1 MCSFRNP
8 QEVYAEISQPGQ
20 QPPPPP
26 PPARPRLT
34 PEQEQMRRLQEEAA
48 NKHIRE
54 QQERAVSRALQTGQF
69 ETGFQPQG
77 LVYQQQP
84 QPQQQPQAVAYQPP
98 QQPQQ
103 LAYQP
108 QQQQPAYQPSTL
120 AQYESSFPAEP
131 QYYEQPPVA
140 PQYYQQ
146 TRSIRPA
153 QAPQKFSYSQVQLGD
168 PRENLEP
175 RLVAVEQRLQKQA
188 SPQPQYYNP
197 PAQSTPQAQ
206 YYNPPVQSTPKP
218 QISYNSYTA
227 QPQQQTPTTPQHPQ
241 QYLIETTR
249 PEDQPQ
255 VVRIPRPRPAPEQ
268 SLYYRPEPQEQRQYP
283 QEPPQYPQPLPVAD
297 APSRSAIYVQHSG
310 VSKRITPQEPLY
322 HTLPIYNSV
331 PRVAT
336 PRGQR
341 PLTTN
346 EMKALAKAGFN
357 ISPLTLNSLQESSE
371 IAPSYEEDEEEYRS
385 SNSKRQSQLLDERKP
400 PGKYPK
406 RIPKP
411 VPLTET
417 ERRLLA
423 EQGIRNLYRVE
434 SAETKDAPVTYVL
447 AIDNTVLRKRESDT
461 KKQ

>member
-1 MCSFRNP
+1 MSVTICRNP
-8 QEVYAEISQPGQ
+8 QEVYADISQQPEQ

-26 PPARPRLT
+26 PPRPRLT

-69 ETGFQPQG
+69 ETGFQPQA
-77 LVYQQQP
+77 LSYQPQSQQQPQPLSYQPQPQQQAQPLSYQQQP
-84 QPQQQPQAVAYQPP
+84 QPQQQP
-98 QQPQQ
+98 
-103 LAYQP
+103 L
-108 QQQQPAYQPSTL
+108 AYQPSTL

-131 QYYEQPPVA
+131 QYYEQPPAA

-153 QAPQKFSYSQVQLGD
+153 QVPEKFSYSQVQLGSTD
-168 PRENLEP
+168 LARQSLEP
-175 RLVAVEQRLQKQA
+175 RLVAVEQRLQNQV
-188 SPQPQYYNP
+188 SPQPQYYSP
-197 PAQSTPQAQ
+197 QPRPQPTPQ
-206 YYNPPVQSTPKP
+206 P
-218 QISYNSYTA
+218 QINYNSYTA

-249 PEDQPQ
+249 PEEQQ
-255 VVRIPRPRPAPEQ
+255 QQIVRIPRPQPAPEQ
-268 SLYYRPEPQEQRQYP
+268 SLYYRPEPPVAQEPRQYSRP
-283 QEPPQYPQPLPVAD
+283 QTFTVSD

-310 VSKRITPQEPLY
+310 GSKRITPQEPLY
-322 HTLPIYNSV
+322 HSLPIYTPSI
-331 PRVAT
+331 PRIAT
-336 PRGQR
+336 PHGQR

-346 EMKALAKAGFN
+346 EMKSLAKAGFN
-357 ISPLTLNSLQESSE
+357 ISPLTLNGLQESSE

-385 SNSKRQSQLLDERKP
+385 SNSKRQSQIVDERKP